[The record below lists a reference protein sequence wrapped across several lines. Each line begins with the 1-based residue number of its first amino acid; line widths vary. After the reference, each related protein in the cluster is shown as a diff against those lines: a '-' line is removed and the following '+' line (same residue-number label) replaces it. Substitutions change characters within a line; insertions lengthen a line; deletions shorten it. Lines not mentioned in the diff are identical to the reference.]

1 MRQKLSDALNGIRD
15 SFITEAA
22 QAKAKKKPYW
32 LGTVA
37 AVLAVVL
44 LFQIGSLPM
53 TIQAQA
59 VSQVPEC
66 RLEERPDRDDYETW
80 EEWRTVL
87 DGWDA
92 RRNARKTAM
101 EQAAL
106 SLTPFFQEG
115 SHLILSDDRNKNQI
129 WSPINAYIGLAMAAE
144 LSSGA
149 SRQQI
154 LDLFDVSDVEALRS
168 QVSTI
173 WEEISQDDGNEICVL
188 ANSLWLEEGLIYNQD
203 TMDNLSYHYYASVY
217 EGDLGG
223 KKINKAISAWLN
235 NNTGGL
241 LKDSADSINLSDE
254 TILALY
260 STIYFQS
267 KWSDQF
273 SASKNTHEPFHSP
286 SGDITCTFMNKDL
299 LQTDYYWGE
308 DFGAVSLWLKNDSRM
323 WFFLPDE
330 DKTPADV
337 LASSQY
343 LQLITDP
350 YVYGETN
357 GKYMKVN
364 LSVPKFDITSN
375 TNIRSGLE
383 AMGITD
389 VFDPGA
395 ANFSATLSGMP
406 VWLTAANQATRVII
420 DEEGVKAAAYIE
432 FPGAGAAQ
440 PPEEIID
447 FILDRPFVFVISK
460 ENLPLFTGVVNQP

>member
-1 MRQKLSDALNGIRD
+1 MRRKLSDALNEISD
-15 SFITEAA
+15 AHIVEAA
-22 QAKAKKKPYW
+22 QVKPRRKPYW
-32 LGTVA
+32 LGVVA

-44 LFQIGSLPM
+44 LFRLGSLPM
-53 TIQAQA
+53 AVRANA
-59 VSQVPEC
+59 VSLAPEQ
-66 RLEERPDRDDYETW
+66 RTEERPDRDDYETW
-80 EEWRTVL
+80 EEWRAVL
-87 DGWDA
+87 DVWDA
-92 RRNARKTAM
+92 RQNAKEAITK
-101 EQAAL
+101 QAAA

-115 SHLILSDDRNKNQI
+115 SRLILEDSGTKNQV

-144 LSSGA
+144 LSSGE

-154 LDLFDVSDVEALRS
+154 LDLFGTEDLEELRA
-168 QVSTI
+168 QVSTV
-173 WEEISQDDGNEICVL
+173 WEQINQDNGNEICVL
-188 ANSLWLEEGLIYNQD
+188 ANSLWLEEGLVYNQD
-203 TMDNLSYHYYASVY
+203 TMDNLAYHYYASVY
-217 EGDLGG
+217 EGDLGS

-241 LKDSADSINLSDE
+241 LKDSADSIDLAEE

-286 SGDITCTFMNKDL
+286 DGDITCTFMNQDL
-299 LQTDYYWGE
+299 LQTDFYWGD
-308 DFGAVSLWLKNDSRM
+308 DFGAISLWLKNGSRM

-330 DKTPADV
+330 DKTTADV
-337 LASSQY
+337 LASNQY

-350 YVYGETN
+350 YSYGETN

-364 LSVPKFDITSN
+364 LSVPKFDVSSN
-375 TNIRSGLE
+375 ANIRSGLE
-383 AMGITD
+383 AMGVTD

-395 ANFSATLSGMP
+395 ADFSATLSGMP

-440 PPEEIID
+440 PPDEIID
-447 FILDRPFVFVISK
+447 FILDRPFVFVISN
-460 ENLPLFTGVVNQP
+460 ENLPLFAGVVNHP

>member
-1 MRQKLSDALNGIRD
+1 MRQKLSDALNEIRA

-22 QAKAKKKPYW
+22 HAKAKKKPYW
-32 LGTVA
+32 LSVVA
-37 AVLAVVL
+37 AILVIVL
-44 LFQIGSLPM
+44 LLQLGKLPM
-53 TIQAQA
+53 TVHATA
-59 VSQVPEC
+59 VSLVPDC
-66 RLEERPDRDDYETW
+66 RTVERPDLDDYETW
-80 EEWRTVL
+80 EAWRADL
-87 DGWDA
+87 DIWEAQRDA
-92 RRNARKTAM
+92 KEAAVA
-101 EQAAL
+101 QAAV
-106 SLTPFFQEG
+106 SLAPFFREG
-115 SHLILSDDRNKNQI
+115 SQLILGDSDSWNLI

-383 AMGITD
+383 AMGVTD